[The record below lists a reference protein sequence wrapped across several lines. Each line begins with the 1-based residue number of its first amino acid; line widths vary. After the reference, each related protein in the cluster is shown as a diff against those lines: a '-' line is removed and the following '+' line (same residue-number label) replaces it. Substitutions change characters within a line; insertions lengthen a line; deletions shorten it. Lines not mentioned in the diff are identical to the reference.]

1 MRRAYLYDQDAKEA
15 DHMNAGE
22 PFIDMPTT
30 QRGALNDLINKGGL
44 DGGDTLV
51 VTAKSKLGHGQG
63 AARIERQLT
72 GMAVALEISPSP
84 LKPTNLRRKK
94 RGPKPDQL
102 AYLSGIW
109 ASTLAPDAAIAQAS
123 RYMGFPVDR
132 NWLNYHVCKRDGGVS
147 TKKQKEAET

>member
-22 PFIDMPTT
+22 PFIDTPQT
-30 QRGALNDLINKGGL
+30 QRIALGDLLNRGGL
-44 DGGDTLV
+44 ADGDVLV

-63 AARIERQLT
+63 AARIERQLAKL
-72 GMAVALEISPSP
+72 GVSLEISPSP
-84 LKPTNLRRKK
+84 LKPQNLRRKK

-102 AYLSGIW
+102 VYLKGIW
-109 ASTLAPDAAIAQAS
+109 ASTLDPDAAVAQAS

-132 NWLNYHVCKRDGGVS
+132 NWLNYHVCKRDGGAS
-147 TKKQKEAET
+147 TKEQKEPK